1 MKNINYIR
9 KLKSNKFILLF
20 LLLFALLIRMLPLFS
35 IYSNGKIAFIGFD
48 SFYHVRRIVYTVHNF
63 PDTITF
69 DLYLNYPFG
78 FEIGWPPFYDQLIAG
93 IALIIGNGNPSIG
106 TIEVVSAIFPALL
119 GALTILPLYY
129 LASTLFEKRTA
140 LISALILSLIP
151 AHLMI
156 SEVGFT
162 DHHVAEVFLSTT
174 AYALFALSLKYGREV
189 DLSASNIKNL
199 DIKLVLKPI
208 LFSVASGCILALAV
222 FTWIGSPIF
231 LGIIGIYAF
240 VQLTIDVKKER
251 VSEYV
256 LASVIATYMTILL
269 LVIPFIQRLLRPEF
283 DMSGMFISWFHIMFI
298 LSLLIMSALGA
309 IVANIFIK
317 KKVHWTYYVVSVL
330 AISIAGAVLLYNVVP
345 DFYRNAVEGIH
356 YLIGSSGILQTI
368 AEARP
373 ILFDDSFTIRHV
385 WSRFTIFGLTAV
397 IGLFA
402 VIKDMHKKNYP
413 SEIIFFCTWTV
424 IILILTI
431 YQRRFAYTLAINFAV
446 LSGYLASILYS
457 MWEKEQQ
464 QKKKQRSKKTASKT
478 PLWETITNG
487 SIILVFIIIISIFFF
502 VPIVDTVLYPG
513 TPSAD
518 WQESLVWLESNSPET
533 SFYLESGNSPEYGVL
548 SWWDY
553 GNWIL
558 YMAKRPVV
566 ANNFQTGVEDS
577 ARFFITSNESESL
590 SILEKR
596 NVKYVITDSL
606 MTTGK
611 FKPIVDISGENY
623 DTGMEIEEFIQGEEV
638 KKTTLFKLHLFDGS
652 GLGYLRLVYE
662 SEGGDLKVET
672 SNSSQNYT
680 NIKNVKVFE
689 YVPGAIVEGF
699 ASPEQEVYARTNV
712 TLSGGRVFE
721 YQNEATANESG
732 WYELKLPYSTTDTPH
747 NTTVENYRISV
758 DVNSS
763 LVKELKI
770 TEKDVILGNRLRTD
784 LVGQPVSST
793 YV

>member
-1 MKNINYIR
+1 MIPFFN
-9 KLKSNKFILLF
+9 
-20 LLLFALLIRMLPLFS
+20 
-35 IYSNGKIAFIGFD
+35 IYSNGKIVFIGFD
-48 SFYHVRRIVYTVHNF
+48 SFYHIRRIVYTVHNF
-63 PDTITF
+63 PDTIAF
-69 DLYLNYPFG
+69 DPYLNYPFG
-78 FEIGWPPFYDQLIAG
+78 FEIGWPPAYDQLIAG
-93 IALIIGNGNPSIG
+93 IALIIGNGNPSIS
-106 TIEVVSAIFPALL
+106 TIEVVSAIFPALM

-129 LASTLFEKRTA
+129 LASTVFEKRTA

-156 SEVGFT
+156 SEAGFT

-174 AYALFALSLKYGREV
+174 AYALFALSLKYGREI
-189 DLSASNIKNL
+189 DLSVSNIKKL
-199 DIKLVLKPI
+199 DVKLVLKPI
-208 LFSVASGCILALAV
+208 IFSVASGCILALAV

-231 LGIIGIYAF
+231 LGIIGIYAL
-240 VQLTIDVKKER
+240 VQLTIDVKNVKL
-251 VSEYV
+251 SEYV
-256 LASVIATYMTILL
+256 LTSVIATYMTILL
-269 LVIPFIQRLLRPEF
+269 LVLPFIQKLLRPEF
-283 DMSGMFISWFHIMFI
+283 DMSGMFISWFHILFI
-298 LSLLIMSALGA
+298 LSILIMSALGA

-317 KKVHWTYYVVSVL
+317 RRIHWTYYIASAL
-330 AISIAGAVLLYNVVP
+330 TISIAVAAFIYNVAP
-345 DFYRNAVEGIH
+345 DFYQNAVAGIH

-402 VIKDMHKKNYP
+402 VIKEMHKKNYP

-424 IILILTI
+424 IILILTV
-431 YQRRFAYTLAINFAV
+431 YQRRFAYTLAINFAI
-446 LSGYLASILYS
+446 LSGYFANMLYN
-457 MWEKEQQ
+457 MWKKEQEQ
-464 QKKKQRSKKTASKT
+464 NNKQKSKKAASKT
-478 PLWETITNG
+478 PLWETITNT
-487 SIILVFIIIISIFFF
+487 SIILIFIVIISIFFF
-502 VPIVDTVLYPG
+502 VPIVDTVIYPG
-513 TPSAD
+513 TPSTD

-533 SFYLESGNSPEYGVL
+533 SFYLESDNSPEYGVL

-672 SNSSQNYT
+672 SNSSENYT
-680 NIKNVKVFE
+680 NVKNVKVFE

-699 ASPEQEVYARTNV
+699 ARPEQEVYARTNV
-712 TLSGGRVFE
+712 TLSNGRVFK

-732 WYELKLPYSTTDTPH
+732 WYELKLPYSTTYTPY
-747 NTTVENYRISV
+747 NSTVENYRITMDISP
-758 DVNSS
+758 D
-763 LVKELKI
+763 LIKEVHV
-770 TEKDVILGNRLRTD
+770 TEKDVMSANRLRTD
-784 LVGQPVSST
+784 LV
-793 YV
+793 

>member
-9 KLKSNKFILLF
+9 KLRSNKFILLF

-69 DLYLNYPFG
+69 DPYLNYPFG
-78 FEIGWPPFYDQLIAG
+78 FEVGWPPFYDQLIAS

-156 SEVGFT
+156 SEAGFT
-162 DHHVAEVFLSTT
+162 DHHVAEVLLSTT
-174 AYALFALSLKYGREV
+174 AYAFFAFSLKYGREI
-189 DLSASNIKNL
+189 DLSVSNIKKL
-199 DIKLVLKPI
+199 DTKLVLKPLI
-208 LFSVASGCILALAV
+208 FSVASGFILAISV

-240 VQLTIDVKKER
+240 VQLTIDVKNEKF
-251 VSEYV
+251 SEYV
-256 LASVIATYMTILL
+256 LASVLTTYMTILV
-269 LVIPFIQRLLRPEF
+269 LVIPFIQKLLRPEF
-283 DMSGMFISWFHIMFI
+283 DMSGMFISWFHIFFI

-309 IVANIFIK
+309 IVASIFIK
-317 KKVHWTYYVVSVL
+317 KRIHWTYFVVSVL

-345 DFYRNAVEGIH
+345 DFYRNAVEGIQ
-356 YLIGSSGILQTI
+356 YLTGSSGILQTI
-368 AEARP
+368 AEART
-373 ILFDDSFTIRHV
+373 ILFDDSFTIRHI

-402 VIKDMHKKNYP
+402 VIKEMHKKNYP

-424 IILILTI
+424 IILILTV
-431 YQRRFAYTLAINFAV
+431 YQRRFAYTLAINFAI
-446 LSGYLASILYS
+446 LSGYFANMLYN
-457 MWEKEQQ
+457 MWKKEQQ
-464 QKKKQRSKKTASKT
+464 QNKKQKSKKTAPKT
-478 PLWETITNG
+478 PLWETITNT
-487 SIILVFIIIISIFFF
+487 SILLIFIVIISILFF
-502 VPIVDTVLYPG
+502 VPVVDTVIYPG
-513 TPSAD
+513 TPSTD
-518 WQESLVWLESNSPET
+518 WQESLTWLESNSPET
-533 SFYLESGNSPEYGVL
+533 SFYLENKNIPEYGIL

-558 YMAKRPVV
+558 YMAKRPVI

-577 ARFFITSNESESL
+577 ARFFITSSESESL

-596 NVKYVITDSL
+596 NVKYVITDTL

-611 FKPIVDISGENY
+611 FKHIFDISGESY
-623 DTGMEIEEFIQGEEV
+623 YKGKEIEEFVQGEEIR
-638 KKTTLFKLHLFDGS
+638 KTTLFKLHLFDGS
-652 GLGYLRLVYE
+652 GLGYLRLIHE
-662 SEGGDLKVET
+662 SEGGDLDIGVHE
-672 SNSSQNYT
+672 NSQNYT
-680 NIKNVKVFE
+680 NIKNIKVFE

-699 ASPEQEVYARTNV
+699 ASPEQKVYARANV
-712 TLSGGRVFE
+712 TLGNGRVFE

-732 WYELKLPYSTTDTPH
+732 WYELKLPYSTTDTPY
-747 NTTVENYRISV
+747 NSTVENYLITM
-758 DVNSS
+758 DVNPD
-763 LVKELKI
+763 LTKEVHV
-770 TEKDVILGNRLRTD
+770 TEKDVMSGNRLRKD
-784 LVGQPVSST
+784 LV
-793 YV
+793 